1 MLLLQAGLIKI
12 KSGNMV
18 EGRKLLNQSL
28 AINPCT
34 DPVLKHEIEKTAGK
48 NDFTC
53 CNTLIE
59 HA

>member
-1 MLLLQAGLIKI
+1 
-12 KSGNMV
+12 MV